1 MSIVI
6 KNANLKEEERVQIL
20 NAKDISLKPR
30 TRLRSRLEAKMKLIH
45 HPRNRNEDFGKLVI
59 MNDSFSEEN
68 IHVSKEWHC
77 SENENYIDLQ
87 GIAGSIPEKFCMN
100 KQAYSENENGSISRS
115 MQEDEFL
122 MDVKEIEVVLELNQ
136 IKKYLHSYKEQTKF
150 MQNIN
155 EILMTANKT
164 L

>member
-6 KNANLKEEERVQIL
+6 KNANLKEEERIQIL

-30 TRLRSRLEAKMKLIH
+30 TRLRSRLEAEMKLIH

-59 MNDSFSEEN
+59 INDSFSEEN

-77 SENENYIDLQ
+77 SENENCIDLQ

-100 KQAYSENENGSISRS
+100 KQAYSENENGSVSKS
-115 MQEDEFL
+115 MQEDEVL
-122 MDVKEIEVVLELNQ
+122 MDVKETEVVQELNQ
-136 IKKYLHSYKEQTKF
+136 IKKSLQSVKSSSHIQRYIKGEKGNLETV
-150 MQNIN
+150 
-155 EILMTANKT
+155 
-164 L
+164 